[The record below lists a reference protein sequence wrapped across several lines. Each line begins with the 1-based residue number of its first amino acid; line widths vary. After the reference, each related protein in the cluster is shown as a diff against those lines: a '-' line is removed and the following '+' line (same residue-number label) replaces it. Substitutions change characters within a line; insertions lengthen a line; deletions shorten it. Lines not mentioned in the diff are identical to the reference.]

1 MGYRLYLAFIQQEGG
16 LDQGLA
22 VSGRAG
28 VDDLDALGQL
38 AVNVFDRVDRRAQRV
53 SLVIVVEG
61 IQQGAVLAYQGGLGG
76 GGAGIN
82 PKEGLACIGVQ
93 ILNRNLMLR
102 MALGKFLI
110 ICLAG
115 E

>member
-1 MGYRLYLAFIQQEGG
+1 M
-16 LDQGLA
+16 
-22 VSGRAG
+22 
-28 VDDLDALGQL
+28 DDLDALGQL

-61 IQQGAVLAYQGGLGG
+61 LQQGDVLAYQGGLGG
-76 GGAGIN
+76 GGAGLN

-102 MALGKFLI
+102 MALGKFLSLI
-110 ICLAG
+110 HI
-115 E
+115 